1 MTTGKTIALTTWTF
15 VGKVTS
21 LLLIHCPGCHSFSSK
36 EQVSFNFMAAVII
49 HSDFGTQEKKSV
61 TVSIVSP
68 SICYEV
74 MELDAMIL
82 GFWMLSLK
90 QLYHSPLS
98 PSLRG
103 SLVPLR
109 FLPWVVSSAFLRL
122 LRFLPPILILA
133 HNSSNPAFL
142 MMCSAYRLNK

>member
-21 LLLIHCPGCHSFSSK
+21 LLLIHCPGCHSFPSK

-68 SICYEV
+68 SMCHEV

-82 GFWMLSLK
+82 GF
-90 QLYHSPLS
+90 
-98 PSLRG
+98 
-103 SLVPLR
+103 
-109 FLPWVVSSAFLRL
+109 
-122 LRFLPPILILA
+122 
-133 HNSSNPAFL
+133 
-142 MMCSAYRLNK
+142 